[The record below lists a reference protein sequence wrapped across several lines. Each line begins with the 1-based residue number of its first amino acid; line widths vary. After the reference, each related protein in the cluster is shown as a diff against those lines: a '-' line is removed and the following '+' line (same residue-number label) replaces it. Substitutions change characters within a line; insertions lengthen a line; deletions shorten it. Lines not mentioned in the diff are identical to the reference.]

1 MNLTTHLF
9 GDSFLADWTKDKKP
23 FPLCNDYIDWEKTRG
38 NHDIE
43 DIPYWLNKLN
53 HSNVKNYAKGGS
65 SNDSIFESLEE
76 NYDLIIIG
84 KKIVK
89 NQIENIKKN
98 ILQKKA
104 CQLHPIIFESDEIID
119 DNLVLSINYYDI
131 YLSGKFKM
139 EEIMFKLH
147 GRNWVEIL

>member
-1 MNLTTHLF
+1 MNNKTRMENININEMDMLIILKGHNYDETIYNKIPLITYTENELFSNENFFLFENLT
-9 GDSFLADWTKDKKP
+9 D
-23 FPLCNDYIDWEKTRG
+23 R
-38 NHDIE
+38 
-43 DIPYWLNKLN
+43 
-53 HSNVKNYAKGGS
+53 
-65 SNDSIFESLEE
+65 EE

-89 NQIENIKKN
+89 NQIESIKNN

-104 CQLHPIIFESDEIID
+104 CHLHPIIFESDGIID

-131 YLSGKFKM
+131 YLSGKYKM

-147 GRNWVEIL
+147 GENWVEIL

>member
-1 MNLTTHLF
+1 MN
-9 GDSFLADWTKDKKP
+9 
-23 FPLCNDYIDWEKTRG
+23 NKTRMENININEMDMLIILKGHNYDETIYNKIPLITYTG
-38 NHDIE
+38 NELFSNENIVLFE
-43 DIPYWLNKLN
+43 NLN
-53 HSNVKNYAKGGS
+53 
-65 SNDSIFESLEE
+65 DREE

>member
-1 MNLTTHLF
+1 MENININEMDMLIILKGHNYDETIYNKIPLITYTGNELFSNENIVLFENL
-9 GDSFLADWTKDKKP
+9 
-23 FPLCNDYIDWEKTRG
+23 NDR
-38 NHDIE
+38 
-43 DIPYWLNKLN
+43 
-53 HSNVKNYAKGGS
+53 
-65 SNDSIFESLEE
+65 EE